1 MQPLEPAMIRRHAV
15 LATLALASAAVAL
28 GQPAQA
34 GGGVRL
40 NFGGPLG
47 TFVATPTPGYGGG
60 SGYATA
66 KPKTYAAK
74 RAPVEAADR
83 RRSKPARPVV
93 QVRHSVPSNAAKA
106 LPLTSND
113 NAAPGLLSRTLA
125 IDNLPRPEMV
135 RVLSPTDTVVARD
148 GDETRTTAAA
158 PVAKAPAKVAAAQGP
173 ATCRKFIPAVGVTV
187 TVACD

>member
-1 MQPLEPAMIRRHAV
+1 MTRRHTV
-15 LATLALASAAVAL
+15 LTALALASAILAL
-28 GQPAQA
+28 GQPVHA

-66 KPKTYAAK
+66 KPKIYDAK
-74 RAPVEAADR
+74 RAPVAAER
-83 RRSKPARPVV
+83 RRSKPARQVV
-93 QVRHSVPSNAAKA
+93 QVRHSAPSNAVKA
-106 LPLTSND
+106 TALTTD
-113 NAAPGLLSRTLA
+113 ENAAPGLLGRTLV
-125 IDNLPRPEMV
+125 IDNLPRPETV
-135 RVLSPTDTVVARD
+135 RVLAPTDTIVARD
-148 GDETRTTAAA
+148 GDSTRTEATA
-158 PVAKAPAKVAAAQGP
+158 PTAKPSPKVAATQGP

>member
-1 MQPLEPAMIRRHAV
+1 MIRRHTV
-15 LATLALASAAVAL
+15 LTALALASAVLAL

-60 SGYATA
+60 SGYPTA
-66 KPKTYAAK
+66 KPKAYDAK
-74 RAPVEAADR
+74 RTAVAAER
-83 RRSKPARPVV
+83 RKSKPTRPVV
-93 QVRHSVPSNAAKA
+93 QVRHSAPSNAAKA
-106 LPLTSND
+106 IPLTTTE
-113 NAAPGLLSRTLA
+113 NAAPGLLGRTLA
-125 IDNLPRPEMV
+125 LDNLPRPETV
-135 RVLSPTDTVVARD
+135 RVLSPTESIVARD
-148 GDETRTTAAA
+148 GDETRTAAAA
-158 PVAKAPAKVAAAQGP
+158 PVVAEASAKVAAAQGP

>member
-1 MQPLEPAMIRRHAV
+1 MTRRRTV
-15 LATLALASAAVAL
+15 LTALALASAVLSL
-28 GQPAQA
+28 GQPVQA

-66 KPKTYAAK
+66 KPKVYAAK
-74 RAPVEAADR
+74 RAPLAVER
-83 RRSKPARPVV
+83 RRSKPARQVV
-93 QVRHSVPSNAAKA
+93 QVRHSAPSNTKKVTAV
-106 LPLTSND
+106 TTD
-113 NAAPGLLSRTLA
+113 ENAAPGLLGRTLA
-125 IDNLPRPEMV
+125 MDNLPRPETV
-135 RVLSPTDTVVARD
+135 RVLSPTETIIARD
-148 GDETRTTAAA
+148 GSETRTEAAA
-158 PVAKAPAKVAAAQGP
+158 PVAKVSNKVATAQAP

>member
-1 MQPLEPAMIRRHAV
+1 MTRRHTVLTALALATAV
-15 LATLALASAAVAL
+15 LAP
-28 GQPAQA
+28 GQPVQA

-66 KPKTYAAK
+66 KPKMNDAK
-74 RAPVEAADR
+74 RAPVAAER
-83 RRSKPARPVV
+83 RRSKPARQVV
-93 QVRHSVPSNAAKA
+93 QVRHSAPSNAVKA
-106 LPLTSND
+106 TALTTTED
-113 NAAPGLLSRTLA
+113 AAPGLLGRTLA
-125 IDNLPRPEMV
+125 IDNLPRPETV
-135 RVLSPTDTVVARD
+135 RVLVPTETIVARD
-148 GDETRTTAAA
+148 GSEPRTEAAA
-158 PVAKAPAKVAAAQGP
+158 PVAKASPKVAAAQGP

>member
-1 MQPLEPAMIRRHAV
+1 MIRRHPV
-15 LATLALASAAVAL
+15 LTALALASAAIAL

-40 NFGGPLG
+40 SFGGPLG

-74 RAPVEAADR
+74 RAPVETAER
-83 RRSKPARPVV
+83 RRSKPARQVV
-93 QVRHSVPSNAAKA
+93 QVRHRAPAYAAKA
-106 LPLTSND
+106 IPLTTNE
-113 NAAPGLLSRTLA
+113 NAAPGLLGRTLA
-125 IDNLPRPEMV
+125 LDNLPRPEMV
-135 RVLSPTDTVVARD
+135 RVLSPTETVVARD
-148 GDETRTTAAA
+148 GEDAQTAAA
-158 PVAKAPAKVAAAQGP
+158 PIAKASAKIAVAQGP